1 MGKIMVFAIVGLG
14 LIAALYGM
22 NSKQAMFEASSRVA
36 DEQYSVLARNAAL
49 AGFNIGRQKLAETFA
64 GGHVS
69 GNYSSGTYDTEVVV
83 AGTDAMITSKGTM
96 GSARFDE
103 RTYQIEGRFVK
114 VRVLHDHAPV
124 FMEYAILSDADLEL
138 GGNMSAE
145 VIVDGTYSS
154 KLNANVHTN
163 ANLLIT
169 GNSVEVGGFGT
180 YSGTGEAR
188 PAPSLEDSFQPN
200 YMPESNMATAYQA
213 DEIDI
218 PEIDIAAMTA
228 TTNIDGTP
236 YVDNYTASDVSLTGG
251 TLSFG
256 GTRENPYVWHIDGNL
271 TMAGNTVIDGYVV
284 FLVEGDVDLQ
294 GSVTIGET
302 GYDGPEETPI
312 GIYAT
317 GKVDLH
323 GSAHVEGQVFAGGDV
338 TLLRGTPEIVGGIT
352 THGSLNII
360 GDPVIQF
367 RPISTAI
374 TQPWQEPRYVFQMV
388 GYYER

>member
-1 MGKIMVFAIVGLG
+1 MGKVMIFAIVGLG

-36 DEQYSVLARNAAL
+36 DGQYEVLARNAAL

-64 GGHVS
+64 GSHLS
-69 GNYSSGTYDTEVVV
+69 GTYSSGTYETDVVV
-83 AGTDAMITSKGTM
+83 AGNDAMITSTGTM

-103 RTYQIEGRFVK
+103 RTYEIQGRFEK

-138 GGNMSAE
+138 GGDMLAE
-145 VIVDGTYSS
+145 VIVDGTVSS
-154 KLNANVHTN
+154 TLNANVHTN

-169 GNSVEVGGFGT
+169 GNSVQVGGFGT
-180 YSGTGEAR
+180 FTGTGSGR
-188 PAPSLEDSFQPN
+188 PAGSLEGSFQPN
-200 YMPESNMATAYQA
+200 YLPESDMPTAYHA
-213 DEIDI
+213 EEVEI
-218 PEIDIAAMTA
+218 PELDIAEMT
-228 TTNIDGTP
+228 TSTNIDGTP
-236 YVDNYTASDVSLTGG
+236 YVDTYTASDVSLTGG
-251 TLSFG
+251 TYSFG
-256 GTRENPYVWHIDGNL
+256 GTRENPYVWHIEGNL
-271 TMAGNTVIDGYVV
+271 SLSGNTVIDGYVV
-284 FLVEGDVDLQ
+284 FLVDGNVDVK
-294 GSVTIGET
+294 GSVRVGET

-312 GIYAT
+312 GVYAT
-317 GKVDLH
+317 GNVDLH
-323 GSAHVEGQVFAGGDV
+323 GSAHLEGQVFAGGDV

-352 THGSLNII
+352 THGRLDIQ

-367 RPISTAI
+367 RPISTSI